1 MKNHRQR
8 SQAKPLRQQKKTAPP
23 GGGNS
28 ATQAENANN
37 TATNN
42 NVNDNIMGTNND
54 GSNINRSATARR
66 HVLSRDMSRASRTI
80 LADQS
85 AIEVLDYY
93 LTHILL
99 DEGIDDIE
107 LEFISDD
114 MEGYLTGYSSFLCNT
129 NIPVNHKRYLE
140 NPELVPDKF
149 LKYSGLHE
157 YLSKAI
163 NLLKTLCSDN
173 EFWDDEEGLANISEA
188 KFKRACQRSQAKKR

>member
-1 MKNHRQR
+1 
-8 SQAKPLRQQKKTAPP
+8 
-23 GGGNS
+23 
-28 ATQAENANN
+28 
-37 TATNN
+37 
-42 NVNDNIMGTNND
+42 
-54 GSNINRSATARR
+54 
-66 HVLSRDMSRASRTI
+66 
-80 LADQS
+80 
-85 AIEVLDYY
+85 
-93 LTHILL
+93 
-99 DEGIDDIE
+99 
-107 LEFISDD
+107 

-173 EFWDDEEGLANISEA
+173 EFWDDEEGLENIPEA